1 MKQMLAC
8 IVLIL
13 SMSRAGADAPSW
25 LAGCW
30 QSDDGRTQEVWVIES
45 PSALV
50 GFSVSVRDDRV
61 GPYEVMRI
69 HRDDSGAWWFTAW
82 PSGQAETSFRA
93 TAIHANAIVFSN
105 SDHDYPQEIRYQRS
119 GDQLDASVALID
131 GERRRHFPK
140 RRCDRP

>member
-50 GFSVSVRDDRV
+50 GFSVSVRAGKWELLAVMLDLRV
-61 GPYEVMRI
+61 SGPR
-69 HRDDSGAWWFTAW
+69 RW
-82 PSGQAETSFRA
+82 
-93 TAIHANAIVFSN
+93 VFSN

>member
-1 MKQMLAC
+1 
-8 IVLIL
+8 
-13 SMSRAGADAPSW
+13 
-25 LAGCW
+25 
-30 QSDDGRTQEVWVIES
+30 
-45 PSALV
+45 
-50 GFSVSVRDDRV
+50 
-61 GPYEVMRI
+61 MRI

-105 SDHDYPQEIRYQRS
+105 SDHDYQRS